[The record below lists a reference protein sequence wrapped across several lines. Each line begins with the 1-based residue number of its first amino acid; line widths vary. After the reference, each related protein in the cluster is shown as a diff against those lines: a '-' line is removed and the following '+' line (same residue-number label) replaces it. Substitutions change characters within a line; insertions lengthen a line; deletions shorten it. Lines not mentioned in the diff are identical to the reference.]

1 MSEQNFDVV
10 TEDDKLL
17 AALSYIFTPLVPL
30 ILLLMNDKKDRP
42 YIKSN
47 LYQALV
53 LGVVGIIATA
63 TVVGI
68 CLTVI
73 LWGFQLYWAF
83 QVYQGQTVEIP
94 LVSEFVRNQGWGESV

>member
-1 MSEQNFDVV
+1 MSEQNFDSV
-10 TEDDKLL
+10 TDDDKLW

-30 ILLLMNDKKDRP
+30 ILLLMEDKKDRP
-42 YIKSN
+42 YIKAN
-47 LYQALV
+47 LYQALI

-68 CLTVI
+68 CLTVL
-73 LWGFQLYWAF
+73 LWGYQLYCGY

-94 LVSEFVRNQGWGESV
+94 LVSDFVRKQGWV